1 MAKNYNKLK
10 YLFNAKQNNF
20 VDTKLKDD
28 EQINGLKS
36 EMKKLENKVI
46 HQPDLYSD
54 SDASDHRKDEIEVEI
69 DNAVNVRLHDAF
81 KTGS

>member
-20 VDTKLKDD
+20 VDAKLKDD

-36 EMKKLENKVI
+36 ELKNLENQVI
-46 HQPDLYSD
+46 YQPDLYSD

-69 DNAVNVRLHDAF
+69 DNAVNVRLH
-81 KTGS
+81 